1 MYKNQKIGMC
11 IFSACG
17 MLYFNQSINHFYKSI
32 LRAAKAAVR
41 IFRVRSMLYKKPQL
55 NKAGSSDE

>member
-1 MYKNQKIGMC
+1 MYKNRKTIMC
-11 IFSACG
+11 NFLADG
-17 MLYFNQSINHFYKSI
+17 MLYFKQSINQFYKSI

-55 NKAGSSDE
+55 NKAGSGDE